1 MADHRERAGA
11 PVHISTI
18 AETGGL
24 EVTLRLKP
32 LAEQTIVVTGG
43 SSGIGLTIAK
53 RAAEA
58 GARVVLVARDED
70 DLQEAKSQIEQ
81 SGGAADHVAADVGVR
96 EQVRKVVETVVARHG
111 GFDTW
116 VNDAGV
122 GAYAKVEEIS
132 DEDHERL
139 FQTNYWGV
147 VYGSTEAL
155 KHLKGRGG
163 ALINIGSI
171 ASDMPTPLL
180 STYSASKH
188 AVKGFTNSLR
198 LELMHEDAPV
208 SLTLIKPSGMDTP
221 FSEHALNYMD
231 EASKVPPPVY
241 NPDVVAQAV
250 LRAAQVPTRE
260 VTVGGAG
267 AVQTSFFHV
276 LPKIAGKVIELMFY
290 ATARDPNKQRSNAGG
305 FHEPGEGGRQF
316 GDQGTFRRDTSVYT
330 PASTHPIATL
340 GIAAAIGLA
349 TFAMV
354 RSRRSAGVLSR
365 R

>member
-1 MADHRERAGA
+1 M
-11 PVHISTI
+11 
-18 AETGGL
+18 
-24 EVTLRLKP
+24 TLALKP
-32 LAEQTIVVTGG
+32 LAQQTIVVTGG

-53 RAAEA
+53 RAAEG
-58 GARVVLVARDED
+58 GARVVLVARDEN
-70 DLQEAKSQIEQ
+70 DLQTAKSQIERA
-81 SGGAADHVAADVGVR
+81 GGTADYVVADVGVR
-96 EQVRKVVETVVARHG
+96 QQVRNVVETVVARHG

-122 GAYAKVEEIS
+122 GAYARIEEIS

-198 LELMHEDAPV
+198 LELMHENAPV
-208 SLTLIKPSGMDTP
+208 SLTLIKPSGIDTP
-221 FSEHALNYMD
+221 FGENALNYMD
-231 EASKVPPPVY
+231 EAAKVPPPVY
-241 NPDVVAQAV
+241 NPEVVAQAV
-250 LRAAQVPTRE
+250 LRAAQVPMRE

-267 AVQTSFFHV
+267 ASQTTFFHL
-276 LPKIAGKVIELMFY
+276 LPKIADKVIELMFY
-290 ATARDPNKQRSNAGG
+290 ATARDPNKQRGNRGG
-305 FHEPGEGGRQF
+305 FHESGAGGRQF
-316 GDQGTFRRDTSVYT
+316 GDQGSFRRETSVYT
-330 PASTHPIATL
+330 TASMHPFATL
-340 GIAAAIGLA
+340 GIAAAVGLA
-349 TFAMV
+349 TFAAV
-354 RSRRSAGVLSR
+354 GRRRSARALSR